1 MCRMAAFIS
10 PYPLRGYEIDD
21 FLDSVT
27 EMASKGRTLRDTG
40 MGHPHGWGMVAF
52 REGRL
57 LLYVRET
64 CPIWRRGFYAR
75 FRADLVLV
83 HARAASVGE
92 VSFDN
97 THPVSAYKSG
107 KIWFLAHNGSIK
119 GIKEEGMLG
128 QTDTEALLIR
138 LLRQSRDISIQ
149 SVLGGV
155 RAIREEFGDR
165 ISSMTFLMTSG
176 NEIYALKGAN
186 EKQDYFNIYLR
197 RGRNYVLSSQPL
209 SDDAWIELVNWR
221 LYRFYREEDRIVEES
236 VDV

>member
-1 MCRMAAFIS
+1 MCRMAALIS

-27 EMASKGRTLRDTG
+27 EMASRGRTLRGSG

-75 FRADLVLV
+75 FRADLILV
-83 HARAASVGE
+83 HARAASIGE

-97 THPVSAYKSG
+97 THPISACKSG
-107 KIWFLAHNGSIK
+107 TIWFLAHNGSIR

-128 QTDTEALLIR
+128 QSDTEALLIR
-138 LLRQSRDISIQ
+138 ILRHSRDTDIQ
-149 SVLGGV
+149 SISRGV
-155 RAIREEFGDR
+155 RAIREEFEGK

-197 RGRNYVLSSQPL
+197 RGEEYVLSSQPL
-209 SDDAWIELVNWR
+209 SSDYWVELVNWR
-221 LYRFYREEDRIVEES
+221 LYSFYRKEDRIVEEYM
-236 VDV
+236 DV